1 VPATPVDAARESV
14 LAPRVRSLSDLG
26 EFALIERIERALRRA
41 GAAGGPTV
49 ALGIGDDCA
58 LLRARAGEQIAVST
72 DALVEAVHF
81 RWEREPAD
89 AIGRRA
95 MTAALSDLAAM
106 GARPL
111 GVVVALAAPPRL
123 PLARVDGLVRG
134 LAAVARRCG
143 APLVGGN
150 LTRARV
156 TSLALTAVGAVRARR
171 ALRRDA
177 ARPGDRVLV
186 TGTLGGAA
194 LAVARAARGAV
205 ARPVRRAG
213 PPRLAAGRALAAL
226 PGAGACIDVSDGLL
240 ADLGHVLAAS
250 RVGATIEPARVP
262 TPPGFAR
269 ACALAGL
276 DPVRLAL
283 AGGEDYELCFTVRAR
298 APAAA
303 AIGRR
308 LGLPVREIGRIEAR
322 RGLRGASPHTGA
334 GWKHF

>member
-1 VPATPVDAARESV
+1 
-14 LAPRVRSLSDLG
+14 
-26 EFALIERIERALRRA
+26 
-41 GAAGGPTV
+41 
-49 ALGIGDDCA
+49 
-58 LLRARAGEQIAVST
+58 
-72 DALVEAVHF
+72 
-81 RWEREPAD
+81 AD

-213 PPRLAAGRALAAL
+213 PPRLAAGRALRSEEHTSEL
-226 PGAGACIDVSDGLL
+226 Q
-240 ADLGHVLAAS
+240 S
-250 RVGATIEPARVP
+250 REN
-262 TPPGFAR
+262 
-269 ACALAGL
+269 
-276 DPVRLAL
+276 PVR
-283 AGGEDYELCFTVRAR
+283 
-298 APAAA
+298 
-303 AIGRR
+303 R
-308 LGLPVREIGRIEAR
+308 LLLEKKNSHHVACQVEAFWSV
-322 RGLRGASPHTGA
+322 LH
-334 GWKHF
+334 